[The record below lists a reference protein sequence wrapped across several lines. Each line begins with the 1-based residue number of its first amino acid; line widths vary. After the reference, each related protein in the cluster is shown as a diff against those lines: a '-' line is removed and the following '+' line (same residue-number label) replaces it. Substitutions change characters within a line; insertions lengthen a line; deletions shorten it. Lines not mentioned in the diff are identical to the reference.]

1 MLVPAQVTAFL
12 LLASVISPYIS
23 RKPVFLIPV
32 FVEFRQGIFR
42 I

>member
-12 LLASVISPYIS
+12 LLASSPYIS

-32 FVEFRQGIFR
+32 FVEFRQGIF
-42 I
+42 